1 MACFPSVLPSQAG
14 RTSTQSQASVTAT
27 PTAQCHAQRAK
38 AAVLPAVVVFLLFV
52 HDHGGGLRLRRRVVG
67 RRLLRGWIVAALRRH
82 LETRLRRRIVGVL
95 LGVAHRQAGLGGSLA
110 GDFDA
115 TNAKVI
121 RFSVCDHLGATPQQY
136 RNGKVLWRWGLA
148 RRHAGWRAAIGQPH
162 GGRRGKGEAD
172 SRVTA
177 FSLLV

>member
-110 GDFDA
+110 GDFSSRA
-115 TNAKVI
+115 CSSRALRRVTNMRSSQRAAVP
-121 RFSVCDHLGATPQQY
+121 SGVP
-136 RNGKVLWRWGLA
+136 LA
-148 RRHAGWRAAIGQPH
+148 R
-162 GGRRGKGEAD
+162 
-172 SRVTA
+172 
-177 FSLLV
+177 